1 MTKRYFANIDPSNQK
16 VVRVDVWEGTAPSY
30 PASETWIETWKD
42 ANGSESLRWNYAGI
56 GGTYW
61 PELDAFIPPN
71 PGTSTS
77 RVLNTETM
85 IWDPPSN
92 PPATNSDL
100 YFWDDDYC
108 AWITRVGPGNNGG
121 IDNARIIL
129 EGFPTSPNGTGS
141 TVAYGSSLFNVS
153 GNVVGYAYSPSS

>member
-77 RVLNTETM
+77 RVLYTETM

-141 TVAYGSSLFNVS
+141 TVAYGSSLFNVD
-153 GNVVGYAYSPSS
+153 GVVVGYAYSPSS

>member
-1 MTKRYFANIDPSNQK
+1 MGRYCSFLSCIRN
-16 VVRVDVWEGTAPSY
+16 
-30 PASETWIETWKD
+30 WKD
-42 ANGSESLRWNYAGI
+42 ANGAESLRWNYAGI

-141 TVAYGSSLFNVS
+141 TVAYGSSLFNVD
-153 GNVVGYAYSPSS
+153 GVVVGYAYSPSS

>member
-1 MTKRYFANIDPSNQK
+1 
-16 VVRVDVWEGTAPSY
+16 
-30 PASETWIETWKD
+30 KD
-42 ANGSESLRWNYAGI
+42 ANGSKSLRWNYAGI

-61 PELDAFIPPN
+61 PEVDAFIPPN

-85 IWDPPSN
+85 IWDPPSD
-92 PPATNSDL
+92 PPALNSDL

-141 TVAYGSSLFNVS
+141 TVAYGSSLFNVD
-153 GNVVGYAYSPSS
+153 GVVVGYAYSPSS